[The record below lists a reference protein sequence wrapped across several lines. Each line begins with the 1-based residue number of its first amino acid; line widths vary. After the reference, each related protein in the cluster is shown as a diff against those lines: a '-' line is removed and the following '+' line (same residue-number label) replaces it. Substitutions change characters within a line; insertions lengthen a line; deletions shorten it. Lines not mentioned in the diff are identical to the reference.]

1 MGNKMLKKIL
11 NILLLVFAA
20 QFILFAQFGKNK
32 VQYKYFDWYYIQTS
46 HFDVFF
52 TNNGETLAEF
62 TAFAA
67 EDALTKIQDSFD
79 YSVNNRITLII
90 YNSQNDFQETNVT
103 DTYLSEGIEG
113 FTELFKNRV
122 VIQFHGSFKQFRHL
136 IHHELVHAVMNDMFY
151 GGSLQNIISNNIS
164 IQIPIWFSEGMAEY
178 QALGWDEDT
187 DMFIRDA
194 AIGEYLP
201 DVQRLSGYFAY
212 RGGQAVFYYIAKK
225 YGKEKIGEVINALRS
240 VGSVDAAFKQTIG
253 LNLKEFNERWKKDIK
268 RVFWPDIEIT
278 QDPDEYAK
286 RLTDPDEDDGFY
298 NTSPAISPQ
307 GDKIAFITNRD
318 FFFSLYIMDANTGEI
333 IKEIAEGNTSPNFE
347 ELNILTPGLTWS
359 PDGSKIAISAL
370 SHGYDIVYVFDYE
383 DEDFYTLPIKFDA
396 IHSVNWSWDGKYLA
410 FIGQTPKQTD
420 VYIYSFETK
429 EVKNLTNDL
438 FTDSDPCWS
447 HDGKTIYFVS
457 DRNSF
462 LTVDDISDGFKIYKH
477 DYTQTEIYALD
488 VDSLNVKRITDM
500 PNSNESSPIINE
512 SGSEILFI
520 SDLNGINN
528 IYRKRLFFS
537 SDDEFV
543 SNIKDIKP
551 VPVTNSQSGLYQLSA
566 TKDGKKLAFSSLYES
581 SFNIFLLN
589 NPFELDLELDVLPL
603 TKYRQGKLDLDIR
616 PIDVVKQQQ
625 GLIDKDT
632 VEVDSSDSGS
642 SLFYTGNVVDSS
654 KTYGDSVSID
664 FGNYVFGGDETLVV
678 NEDVEDEL
686 FSPNDNLDE
695 EGNFKVH
702 KYKITFAPDLVY
714 ANAGYSTLYGLIGT
728 TYISFSDVLGNHR
741 LIGVTGLQ
749 IDLKNSDYGLAYYYL
764 AKRINWG
771 IEGFHTARFVRLA
784 TINREGFLISNLYR
798 YRNFGLVG
806 SASYPLNK
814 FYRFDFGMSFLHVSG
829 ENLDDLQQPTENVS
843 FTVPSISFAHDNV
856 LWGYTSPIQGTRYRF
871 DVFGNL
877 GIGDP
882 KKSFYSMM
890 GDYRTYFRFFTDHSL
905 AVRFSGGYSGGENP
919 QRFFIG
925 GIENWINRT
934 FATTEI
940 PIESASDFAFLT
952 AALPLRGYNYSEQI
966 GTRYFLVNME
976 LRFPLIRYLLTGG
989 LPFLFNNI
997 IGVAFIDVGSAWYDN
1012 SKIKLF
1018 GKNEF
1023 GNLVTDD
1030 LLMGTG
1036 VGARLFF
1043 LYFLLRFDV
1052 AWAYNI
1058 DGFSSPK
1065 FYFSLGADF

>member
-1 MGNKMLKKIL
+1 MNNLLKIL
-11 NILLLVFAA
+11 IIVILAVSA
-20 QFILFAQFGKNK
+20 LFAQFGKNK
-32 VQYKYFDWYYIQTS
+32 VQYKYFDWYYIQTD
-46 HFDVFF
+46 HFDIYF

-67 EDALTKIQDSFD
+67 EDALAKIQESFN
-79 YSVNNRITLII
+79 YSVNNRITII
-90 YNSQNDFQETNVT
+90 TYNSQNDFQETNVT

-164 IQIPIWFSEGMAEY
+164 LQIPTWFSEGMAEY

-194 AIGEYLP
+194 AIGEYIP
-201 DVQRLSGYFAY
+201 DVQNLSGYFAY
-212 RGGQAVFYYIAKK
+212 RGGQAVFYYIARK
-225 YGKEKIGEVINALRS
+225 YGREKIGEMLNALRS
-240 VGSVDAAFKQTIG
+240 VGSVDAAFEQTIG
-253 LNLKEFNERWKKDIK
+253 LSLKEFNERWKKDIK

-278 QDPDEYAK
+278 EDPDEYAK

-298 NTSPAISPQ
+298 NISPAISPQ

-318 FFFSLYIMDANTGEI
+318 YFFSLYVMDSNTGEI
-333 IKEIAEGNTSPNFE
+333 IKKLAEGNTSPNFE

-370 SHGYDIVYVFDYE
+370 SHGYDVIYIFNYE

-396 IHSVNWSWDGKYLA
+396 IHSVTWSWDGNYLA

-420 VYIYSFETK
+420 VYIYNLENG
-429 EVKNLTNDL
+429 EVENLTNDL

-447 HDGKTIYFVS
+447 VDGSSIYFVS
-457 DRNSF
+457 DRNSY
-462 LTVDDISDGFKIYKH
+462 LTMDDVSEGFKIYKH
-477 DYTQTEIYALD
+477 NFTQTEIYSINVKTKL
-488 VDSLNVKRITDM
+488 VKRITDM
-500 PNSNESSPIINE
+500 PHSNETSPVINE
-512 SGSEILFI
+512 SENEILFI

-528 IYRKRLFFS
+528 IYKKRLFFS
-537 SDDEFV
+537 GDDEYV
-543 SNIKDIKP
+543 NDIKDLKP
-551 VPVTNSQSGLYQLSA
+551 FPVTNSQSGVYQLSA
-566 TKDGKKLAFSSLYES
+566 TRDGKKLAFSSLYES

-589 NPFELDLELDVLPL
+589 NPFELDLELAELPF
-603 TKYRQGKLDLDIR
+603 TKFRQGKLDLEVQ
-616 PIDVVKQQQ
+616 P
-625 GLIDKDT
+625 
-632 VEVDSSDSGS
+632 VDSLKKNYISNDSTLADVSDSG
-642 SLFYTGNVVDSS
+642 LFFTGSFVDSS
-654 KTYGDSVSID
+654 KSYGDSVSID
-664 FGNYVFGGDETLVV
+664 FGNYIFGGEQTLVV
-678 NEDVEDEL
+678 DENVDDEV
-686 FSPNDNLDE
+686 FDPNDNLDTN
-695 EGNFKVH
+695 GNFKVYN
-702 KYKITFAPDLVY
+702 YKITFAPDLVY
-714 ANAGYSTLYGLIGT
+714 ANAGYSTLYGFIGT

-741 LIGVTGLQ
+741 LIGITGLQ

-771 IEGFHTARFVRLA
+771 IEAFHTARFVRLA
-784 TINREGFLISNLYR
+784 VPDQEGYLVSNLYR
-798 YRNFGLVG
+798 YRNFGLIG
-806 SASYPLNK
+806 SASLPLNK
-814 FYRFDFGMSFLHVSG
+814 FYRFDFGMSWLHVSG
-829 ENLDDLQQPTENVS
+829 ENLDDLQLPQENVS
-843 FTVPSISFAHDNV
+843 FTVPSVSFVHDNV

-882 KKSFYSMM
+882 SKSFYSLMA
-890 GDYRTYFRFFTDHSL
+890 DYRTYFRFFTDHSL
-905 AVRFSGGYSGGENP
+905 ALRLSGGYSGGENP

-940 PIESASDFAFLT
+940 PIESAADFAFLT

-966 GTRYFLVNME
+966 GTRYLLANIE

-997 IGVAFIDVGSAWYDN
+997 IGVAFVDAGTAWYDN
-1012 SKIKLF
+1012 SKIRLF
-1018 GKNEF
+1018 SRNQTGD
-1023 GNLVTDD
+1023 LVTDD
-1030 LLMGTG
+1030 LLLGTG
-1036 VGARLFF
+1036 VGARLYF

-1058 DGFSSPK
+1058 EGFSSPK